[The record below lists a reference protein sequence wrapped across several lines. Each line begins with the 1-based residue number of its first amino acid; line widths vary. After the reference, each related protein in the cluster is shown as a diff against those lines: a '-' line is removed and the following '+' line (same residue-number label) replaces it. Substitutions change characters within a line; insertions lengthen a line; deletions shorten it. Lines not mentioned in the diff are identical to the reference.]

1 MFAWVRRLRA
11 RIRYRSFDADLR
23 QEIETHRAM
32 AEHDLQASG
41 IAAPEARAAA
51 SRSLGNVTLAR
62 EQARGVW
69 YPIWLESVWQDIRFG
84 VRSLRRSPVFTATAL
99 LTMSIGIGLN
109 TGMFTAFNAIALR
122 GWPVEHADSLV
133 LVRMEPSGQPGT
145 RARSGFSLDA
155 LEDFQRRSQTL
166 AVVAAKFRA
175 FEYVALSP
183 TARSQHAYGQFVTPG
198 FFDATGVWMQLG
210 RNFRPDEDANGAG
223 AQVVII
229 SHALWQGLFAGR
241 PDVIGQPLYVGMT
254 STNTGGGGSSG
265 AGMERAARKA
275 PFVVIGVTREGWRGE
290 QPYRDDIWLPLQ
302 TMRLLR
308 PDYVLFSQASEQCCV
323 VVLGRM
329 APGAS
334 HARVA
339 NELTLLLRQRDHGND
354 AGGRRVHVSDTSF
367 YGQTSGPLRLAVP
380 LLILAITAVV
390 LLLTGANIAH
400 LQLARTIAR
409 AREIR
414 TRLALGAGRRR
425 VARQLVTESLLLSV
439 VAGAGALAIV
449 YAVIDPLMHLAEM
462 PVRDIWAPNATV
474 FVYCAGVSLL
484 MSIAFSLLPALRSTR
499 VSLAHGAGLSATPSG
514 RMRFNLVLLTTQI
527 ALSTSLLT
535 GASLLSRAIQHAT
548 TADIGFPIDG
558 LTIAVVAPSGTTEE
572 LRANAGARQQA
583 LELAL
588 ASSSL
593 PRAAFMSTLPLSS
606 YQAILVRRPEDAPQS
621 LTSIDLFPMSASAFD
636 VLGVALVEGRP
647 HTDRIDS
654 TENEAVVS
662 QRAARMLWPGE
673 SALGKTLINAKVT
686 YRVVGVSK
694 DAHFISRESIRP
706 TMHIAV
712 KPGPFPPVTVIRAG
726 GAGVIDQLKAV
737 IKSVD
742 PGASV
747 VARSLSEQ
755 LAAEMRDSQMG
766 AQAAWAGSILALA
779 LSTFGVFGV
788 FAHVVESRRREIGIR
803 LALGAGKAQILRAL
817 FRTTRLAMLA
827 GLSAGLLLS
836 LGTGPMLE
844 QFLFGLSPFDPIAF
858 GVVAV
863 ILGVAALV
871 ATFIPAR
878 RALSV
883 DPATT
888 LRADG

>member
-1 MFAWVRRLRA
+1 MFAWARRLRA
-11 RIRYRSFDADLR
+11 RIRYRTFDADLR
-23 QEIETHRAM
+23 QEIETHRSLV
-32 AEHDLQASG
+32 EHDLQASG
-41 IAAPEARAAA
+41 VAAPEAKAAA
-51 SRSLGNVTLAR
+51 SRALGNVTLAR

-69 YPIWLESVWQDIRFG
+69 YAPWLEGVWQDVRFG
-84 VRSLRRSPVFTATAL
+84 VRSLRRSPVFTVMAL

-109 TGMFTAFNAIALR
+109 TSMFTAFNAIALR
-122 GWPVEHADSLV
+122 GWPVEQAETLV
-133 LVRMEPSGQPGT
+133 LVRLEPSAQPGL
-145 RARSGFSLDA
+145 RSRSGFTLDEF
-155 LEDFQRRSQTL
+155 EDFQRRSQTL
-166 AVVAAKFRA
+166 SVVAAKYRA
-175 FEYVALSP
+175 FEYVALNP
-183 TARSQHAYGQFVTPG
+183 TARPEHMYGQFVTPG
-198 FFDATGVWMQLG
+198 FFDATGVRMQLG

-229 SHALWQGLFAGR
+229 SHALWQELFAGTA
-241 PDVIGQPLYVGMT
+241 DVIGQTLYLGKT
-254 STNTGGGGSSG
+254 
-265 AGMERAARKA
+265 
-275 PFVVIGVTREGWRGE
+275 PCVVIGVTREGWRGE
-290 QPYRDDIWLPLQ
+290 QPYRDDFWVPLQ
-302 TMRLLR
+302 TMRVLQ
-308 PDYVLFSQASEQCCV
+308 PQNDLFSERSGRCCV
-323 VVLGRM
+323 QVLGRM
-329 APGAS
+329 APSVS
-334 HARVA
+334 HARVEG
-339 NELTLLLRQRDHGND
+339 ELTLLRGQRDRGD
-354 AGGRRVHVSDTSF
+354 AALRGIHVSDTSL
-367 YGQTSGPLRLAVP
+367 YGQASGPLRLAVP
-380 LLILAITAVV
+380 LLVLAVTAVV

-409 AREIR
+409 SREIR
-414 TRLALGAGRRR
+414 TRLALGAARARI
-425 VARQLVTESLLLSV
+425 ARQLVTESLLLSI
-439 VAGAGALAIV
+439 VAGAGALAVV

-462 PVRDIWAPNATV
+462 PARDIWAPNATV
-474 FVYCAGVSLL
+474 FAYCAGVSLL

-499 VSLAHGAGLSATPSG
+499 VSLAHGAGLSATPAG
-514 RMRFNLVLLTTQI
+514 RLRFNLALLTTQI

-535 GASLLSRAIQHAT
+535 GASLLSRAIVHAT
-548 TADIGFPIDG
+548 TADIGFPIGG
-558 LTIAVVAPSGTTEE
+558 LTIAVFAPSGTTEE
-572 LRANAGARQQA
+572 RRTNASARQDA

-606 YQAILVRRPEDAPQS
+606 YQTILVRRPEDPPQS
-621 LTSIDLFPMSASAFD
+621 ATAIDLFPMSASAFD

-647 HTDRIDS
+647 HADRLDANEI
-654 TENEAVVS
+654 EAVVS

-673 SALGKTLINAKVT
+673 SALGKTLVNANVT

-694 DAHFISRESIRP
+694 DAHFMSRESIRP

-712 KPGPFPPVTVIRAG
+712 KPRPFPPVTVIRAG
-726 GAGVIDQLKAV
+726 GPAVIDRLKAV
-737 IKSVD
+737 IKRVD

-755 LAAEMRDSQMG
+755 LAAEMRDSETG
-766 AQAAWAGSILALA
+766 ARAAWAGSLLALA

-836 LGTGPMLE
+836 LATGPLLE
-844 QFLFGLSPFDPIAF
+844 QFLFGLNPFDPIAF
-858 GVVAV
+858 LVVAV
-863 ILGVAALV
+863 ILGMAALV